1 MKLKRRKTEIN
12 LEIEEA
18 IAIRTA
24 SVVLAHCTECRNQM
38 RMIAANEAGIIAK
51 LRTREIYRLVETGRL
66 HFIEDPNGLL
76 FVCAASLRQLG
87 NESNPTE

>member
-1 MKLKRRKTEIN
+1 LKKRRKTEIS

-18 IAIRTA
+18 IAIRTEC
-24 SVVLAHCTECRNQM
+24 VVLAHCSECRSQM

-51 LRTREIYRLVETGRL
+51 LRTRDIYRLVETGRL

-76 FVCAASLRQLG
+76 FVCSASLRRLG
-87 NESNPTE
+87 SESDSAE

>member
-1 MKLKRRKTEIN
+1 MKKRRKTEIN

-18 IAIRTA
+18 IAIRTE
-24 SVVLAHCTECRNQM
+24 SVVLAQCSGCQRQM

-51 LRTREIYRLVETGRL
+51 LRTRDIYRHVETGRL

-76 FVCAASLRQLG
+76 FVCSASLRQLG
-87 NESNPTE
+87 NESHSTE